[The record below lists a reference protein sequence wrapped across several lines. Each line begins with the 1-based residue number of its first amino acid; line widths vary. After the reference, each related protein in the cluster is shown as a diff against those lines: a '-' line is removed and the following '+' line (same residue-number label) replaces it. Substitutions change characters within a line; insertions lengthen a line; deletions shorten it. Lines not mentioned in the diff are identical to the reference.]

1 MGFLYLVR
9 CSVHGTALKKNI
21 PNLSRTVKA
30 DDPSAA
36 ALMGSP
42 PVSPAPNMRR
52 PAPIRS
58 RKFSEAVDIE
68 AVIEQPSNGAAA
80 NADASKTEAA
90 VVIHAKPTNIPLK
103 EILLQYGYSQFV
115 VTLVGGIAIT
125 PAVAASPTMFTVS
138 VRGCETNHIWHTG
151 GN

>member
-68 AVIEQPSNGAAA
+68 AVIEQPSNGTAA
-80 NADASKTEAA
+80 NADTTSKTEET
-90 VVIHAKPTNIPLK
+90 VMIHAKPTNIPLK

-138 VRGCETNHIWHTG
+138 VRVCKTNYI
-151 GN
+151 